1 MEVVM
6 PKMGESVSE
15 GTIIKWHKKEG
26 DKVERD
32 QIIFEISTD
41 KVDTEIPSPAD
52 GILQQIKVPEGDT
65 VEVGTVVAIINENG
79 ESAGS
84 AAPVKEEAPREVEV
98 TEDKSET
105 TEEKEEE
112 IREETE
118 KKEPEVTETSAATP
132 EGSGEI
138 IDIAM
143 PKMGESV
150 MEGTVLKW
158 HKKVGEKVEKDETIF
173 EISTDK
179 VDTEVPSPADG
190 TMAEILVA
198 EQETVEVG
206 TIVARLSTGE
216 GAPAGKQMK
225 EDVPQVTKAEKPAA
239 QQPAHTQ
246 QKQEAP
252 QQMHEAFAAGT
263 TQRTESA
270 EGENSGFYSPLVL
283 NIARKENVSFDE
295 LSRIKGTGLEDR
307 LTKKDILSYI
317 ESRGETKTPQTKQ
330 AEAPA
335 QTSKQAPVKQAAPAQ
350 KAQPIQ
356 AQPSFTGQVSG
367 DIERIPMDNIRQK
380 IMQHMVNSRDTSV
393 HVTAMLEVDM
403 TRIHNFIQKNK
414 EDYLKREGVK
424 LTYMAFIANASV
436 KALKEFPLVNSSI
449 DGAAILQKR
458 FINLGIAVAVEPTGL
473 IVPNIKSADERNI
486 TGLAK
491 AINDVAT
498 RARTKKL
505 TPDDITGGTFTITN
519 YGVFGA
525 IFGTPIINQPEV
537 AILGVGTIAKKPV
550 VIEVDGSD
558 TIAIKPV
565 MALTLSHDHRLI
577 DGMLGG
583 KFLKFIKDTLESF
596 DPSTM

>member
-1 MEVVM
+1 
-6 PKMGESVSE
+6 
-15 GTIIKWHKKEG
+15 
-26 DKVERD
+26 
-32 QIIFEISTD
+32 
-41 KVDTEIPSPAD
+41 
-52 GILQQIKVPEGDT
+52 
-65 VEVGTVVAIINENG
+65 
-79 ESAGS
+79 
-84 AAPVKEEAPREVEV
+84 
-98 TEDKSET
+98 
-105 TEEKEEE
+105 
-112 IREETE
+112 
-118 KKEPEVTETSAATP
+118 
-132 EGSGEI
+132 
-138 IDIAM
+138 
-143 PKMGESV
+143 

-179 VDTEVPSPADG
+179 VDTEVPSPSAG

-206 TIVARLSTGE
+206 TIVAKLSTGD
-216 GAPAGKQMK
+216 GAPAAGAGKEEK
-225 EDVPQVTKAEKPAA
+225 PLITKAEKSA
-239 QQPAHTQ
+239 QEQTGLKMLCFSRSRKHP
-246 QKQEAP
+246 E
-252 QQMHEAFAAGT
+252 QMHEAFSAGT
-263 TQRTESA
+263 TKRAESV

-295 LSRIKGTGLEDR
+295 LSRIKGTGLEER

-317 ESRGETKTPQTKQ
+317 ESRGETK
-330 AEAPA
+330 
-335 QTSKQAPVKQAAPAQ
+335 AAPAKPAESQ
-350 KAQPIQ
+350 AAKAQPAEKEKAKAAAQ

-393 HVTAMLEVDM
+393 HVTTMLEVDM
-403 TRIHNFIQKNK
+403 TRIYNFIKKNK
-414 EDYLKREGVK
+414 EEYLQSEGVK

-436 KALKEFPLVNSSI
+436 KALKEFPLVNSTI
-449 DGAAILQKR
+449 DGTTILQKR

-473 IVPNIKSADERNI
+473 IVPNIKSAGERNI

-498 RARTKKL
+498 RARNKKL

-537 AILGVGTIAKKPV
+537 AILGVGTVAKKPV
-550 VIEVDGSD
+550 VIEVDGAD
-558 TIAIKPV
+558 TIAIRPI
-565 MALTLSHDHRLI
+565 MALTLAHDHRLI

-583 KFLKFIKDTLESF
+583 KFLKYVKDTLENF
-596 DPSTM
+596 DPSAM

>member
-26 DKVERD
+26 DRVERD
-32 QIIFEISTD
+32 EIIFEISTD

-52 GILQQIKVPEGDT
+52 GVLQQIKVPEGDT
-65 VEVGTVVAIINENG
+65 VEVGTVVAVISENG
-79 ESAGS
+79 ESAGTTAE
-84 AAPVKEEAPREVEV
+84 AAEEAPRELKV
-98 TEDKSET
+98 TENKTET
-105 TEEKEEE
+105 KEKEEAE
-112 IREETE
+112 IREEAE
-118 KKEPEVTETSAATP
+118 KKEPEIVKANETSP

-179 VDTEVPSPADG
+179 VDTEVPSPAAG
-190 TMAEILVA
+190 TIAEILVA

-206 TIVARLSTGE
+206 TIVAKLSTGK
-216 GAPAGKQMK
+216 GVPAAPQKK
-225 EDVPQVTKAEKPAA
+225 EEKPAVTKAEKPAQEQSAA
-239 QQPAHTQ
+239 QH
-246 QKQEAP
+246 KQEVP
-252 QQMHEAFAAGT
+252 QQMHEAFSAGT
-263 TQRTESA
+263 TQRAESV

-283 NIARKENVSFDE
+283 NIARTENVSFDE
-295 LSRIKGTGLEDR
+295 LSHIKGTGLEGR
-307 LTKKDILSYI
+307 LTKKDILAYI
-317 ESRGETKTPQTKQ
+317 ELKGETKAFPPKSAEVQ
-330 AEAPA
+330 A
-335 QTSKQAPVKQAAPAQ
+335 T
-350 KAQPIQ
+350 KAQPAEKEKVKQTAQ
-356 AQPSFTGQVSG
+356 AQPSFTGQASG

-393 HVTAMLEVDM
+393 HVTTMLEVDM
-403 TRIHNFIQKNK
+403 TRIHNYIKKNK
-414 EDYLKREGVK
+414 EEYLQNEGVK

-436 KALKEFPLVNSSI
+436 KALKEFPLVNSTI
-449 DGAAILQKR
+449 DGTTILQKR

-473 IVPNIKSADERNI
+473 IVPNIKSAGERNI

-491 AINDVAT
+491 AINDIAT
-498 RARTKKL
+498 RARNKKL

-537 AILGVGTIAKKPV
+537 AILGVGTVAKKPV
-550 VIEVDGSD
+550 VIEVDGAD
-558 TIAIKPV
+558 TIAIRPV
-565 MALTLSHDHRLI
+565 MALTLAHDHRLI

-583 KFLKFIKDTLESF
+583 KFLKYIKDTLENF
-596 DPSTM
+596 DPSVM